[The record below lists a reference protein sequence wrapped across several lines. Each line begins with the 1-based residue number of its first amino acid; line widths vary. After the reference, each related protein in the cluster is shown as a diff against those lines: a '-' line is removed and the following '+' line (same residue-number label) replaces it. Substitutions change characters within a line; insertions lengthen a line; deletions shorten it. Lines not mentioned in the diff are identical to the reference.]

1 MGKINVQKMKEIV
14 QSSNLNF
21 LIGAGLSTPFLPLLN
36 DIETRLSIEKDDAKK
51 IEIYKEYFQRV
62 MLPNKKIVDSSVDK
76 SAKSNFQKT
85 YTNYK
90 DFFTLISLILL
101 KRKSTILS
109 KQANV
114 FTTNVGIIME
124 TILEA
129 CNLNYNDG
137 FSGQL
142 NPGFNLSNFKKSIY
156 KRSLHFENIS
166 ELPVFN
172 LVKIHGSL
180 TWQLVGDSIIFSK
193 LTHFDDTLLKKVGV
207 DFRSAYKK
215 ILVVNPDN
223 EKFEKTV
230 LDLTYYELL
239 RMYSAELEKENSV
252 LFVMGFSMADQHIKT
267 ITIRSANSNPTL
279 KIYIFC
285 HKADELAKMKESVQ
299 FEKLKYSN
307 IEIVAPE
314 DGVSPDEYN
323 LEEINKTIFTKILS
337 EIENESQTK

>member
-1 MGKINVQKMKEIV
+1 
-14 QSSNLNF
+14 
-21 LIGAGLSTPFLPLLN
+21 
-36 DIETRLSIEKDDAKK
+36 
-51 IEIYKEYFQRV
+51 
-62 MLPNKKIVDSSVDK
+62 ML
-76 SAKSNFQKT
+76 
-85 YTNYK
+85 
-90 DFFTLISLILL
+90 SLILL

-114 FTTNVGIIME
+114 FTTNIDIIIE
-124 TILEA
+124 TVLEA

-142 NPGFNLSNFKKSIY
+142 NPAFNLSNFKKSIY

-172 LVKIHGSL
+172 LVKIHVSL
-180 TWQLVGDSIIFSK
+180 TWQLNGDSIIFSK
-193 LTHFDDTLLKKVGV
+193 LAHFDESLLKKVGV
-207 DFRSAYKK
+207 DFRNAYKK

-252 LFVMGFSMADQHIKT
+252 LFVMGFSMTDQHIKT

-285 HKADELAKMKESVQ
+285 YKADELVKMKENVQ
-299 FEKLKYSN
+299 FDKLKYSN
-307 IEIVAPE
+307 IEIISPE

-323 LEEINKTIFTKILS
+323 LEEINKTIFTEVLS
-337 EIENESQTK
+337 GIENEA